1 MRSAKYVTKRILRL
15 TASPHAVAAGIA
27 AGVFASFTP
36 FLGFHFMI
44 AFLISYVI
52 AGNFVAAALGTF
64 FGNPFTFPLIWAST
78 YAVGRFIL
86 TGATAPLFHNGT
98 AHARLGEIG
107 ASGIFSVGLGGMVEK
122 IASLWD
128 PVVKPMMVGAI
139 PLGIIAGILAYLV
152 TRWVA
157 AGFRT
162 ARKKRLAAKATSI
175 KGNSGREKVED
186 PPTLPETADGTR

>member
-86 TGATAPLFHNGT
+86 TGATAPLFHNGA
-98 AHARLGEIG
+98 AHARLEEIG
-107 ASGIFSVGLGGMVEK
+107 ASGIFAVGLGGMAEK

-128 PVVKPMMVGAI
+128 PVVKPMMIGAI
-139 PLGIIAGILAYLV
+139 PLGIVAGILAYLV

-162 ARKKRLAAKATSI
+162 ARKKRLAAKASAM
-175 KGNSGREKVED
+175 KGGPDQEEVGKPRA
-186 PPTLPETADGTR
+186 LPEAVDGTR

>member
-36 FLGFHFMI
+36 FLGFHFVI

-64 FGNPFTFPLIWAST
+64 FGNPFTFPFIWAST
-78 YAVGRFIL
+78 FAVGRFIL
-86 TGATAPLFHNGT
+86 TGATAPLFHNGAPHT
-98 AHARLGEIG
+98 RLGEID
-107 ASGIFSVGLGGMVEK
+107 ASGIFAIGFGGMAHK
-122 IASLWD
+122 IASLWE
-128 PVVKPMMVGAI
+128 PVVKPMMIGAI
-139 PLGIIAGILAYLV
+139 PLGIIAGIFAYLT

-157 AGFRT
+157 VGFRN
-162 ARKKRLAAKATSI
+162 ARKKRLAAKANAIQRKS
-175 KGNSGREKVED
+175 EKEAAEKSRA
-186 PPTLPETADGTR
+186 LPETADGAR